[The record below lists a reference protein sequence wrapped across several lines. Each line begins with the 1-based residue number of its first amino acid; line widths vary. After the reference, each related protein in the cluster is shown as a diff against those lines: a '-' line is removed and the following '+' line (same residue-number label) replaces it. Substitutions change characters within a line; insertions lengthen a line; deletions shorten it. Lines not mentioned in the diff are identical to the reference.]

1 MAEQLN
7 LSPELLQVLGKLTE
21 ADFHTLKA
29 YATGAQD
36 PKTHGTSANAPAMIA
51 ATASGKNRPK
61 KAEGSG
67 AVKKQRKGPSAKAT
81 RPLNSYMAFR
91 AYYSPIFLDFQQK
104 AISPLLT
111 MLWQGDHFQAKW
123 TILAKAYSKIRDQQ
137 GKDNAN
143 LSEFLELVTP
153 VIGIIAPADYLS
165 TMGWQM
171 TEGENGPTL
180 HRETIPDFS
189 SFSDELRTTNVSVE
203 DIIEY
208 FQLVGYAVNASTAAP
223 SSAVA
228 APMLTM
234 AAQPSFSSAA
244 QASMQANHATSLQ
257 IQLGDA
263 GNVTD
268 PNAAWGNVVPGNPA
282 VFNSFDD
289 IAAELDLSNDQ
300 LNFNAEFHP
309 SNDNVTVLNP
319 GDNQF
324 AICDITS
331 VNDADLNDF
340 LAESLF

>member
-1 MAEQLN
+1 
-7 LSPELLQVLGKLTE
+7 
-21 ADFHTLKA
+21 
-29 YATGAQD
+29 
-36 PKTHGTSANAPAMIA
+36 
-51 ATASGKNRPK
+51 
-61 KAEGSG
+61 
-67 AVKKQRKGPSAKAT
+67 

-208 FQLVGYAVNASTAAP
+208 FQLVGYAVNAS
-223 SSAVA
+223 
-228 APMLTM
+228 
-234 AAQPSFSSAA
+234 
-244 QASMQANHATSLQ
+244 
-257 IQLGDA
+257 
-263 GNVTD
+263 
-268 PNAAWGNVVPGNPA
+268 
-282 VFNSFDD
+282 
-289 IAAELDLSNDQ
+289 
-300 LNFNAEFHP
+300 
-309 SNDNVTVLNP
+309 
-319 GDNQF
+319 
-324 AICDITS
+324 
-331 VNDADLNDF
+331 
-340 LAESLF
+340 